1 MWTIIALA
9 VLCGAWAYNRWP
21 LSYGVWTV
29 MLVTILGV
37 LLDDLHPIV
46 GLLFLIA
53 AICVGFKPL
62 RLSITRKIKTV
73 FARMLP
79 PLSETERVALEGG
92 TVGFEGQL
100 FSGKPQWEI
109 WRTTPYATLSEEEQH
124 FLDNEVEQLCS
135 MVNDWQITHIDADLS
150 EEIWEYCKAHGFFGL
165 IIPKQY
171 GGKGFSALAHHKVIE
186 KISSISPTLSSTV
199 AVPNSLGPG
208 ELLMHYGTQD
218 QRDYYLPRLATGQEI
233 PCFGLTS
240 PTAGSDATSI
250 SDTGVVCKGVWNGQE
265 VLGLRLNFEKR
276 YITLAPV
283 ASLIG
288 LAFRVYDPNHLLS
301 DQEDRGITLAL
312 VPRET
317 NGIEIGRRHFP
328 LNTPFQNGPIVGRDV
343 FIPLSQI
350 IGGEAMIGKGWNMLV
365 ECLSIGRAITL
376 PSTASGTSKMAAVVS
391 GSYARIRKQ
400 FGLSVG
406 RFEGVEEA
414 LARMAGRAYQISA
427 LSENA
432 AQTVDRG
439 EKPAV
444 ISTIAKYHGTEI
456 GRQVV
461 QDAMDVHGGKGI
473 ILGPKNYLGRQWQ
486 GAPIG
491 ITVEGANIMTRS
503 LMIFGQGAILSHPWV
518 LKEMMAV
525 QNNNKEEGDQQFDHA
540 FISHAGFMASHVVR
554 SFWLGLTGCAFNT
567 DAPGSKFTQP
577 FYQKLNRYSANLS
590 LMTDVSLM
598 SLGGRLKFKEALS
611 GRLGD
616 VLSYLYIASSV
627 LRRFE
632 ARGEPQEE
640 QVLVSWALYDCFHK
654 IEHALSGSI
663 RNFPIDWIR
672 YVIWPIVFPWGRRAQ
687 APSDRLGHKVAAS
700 ILNEGVARSNLA
712 QNVFL
717 TPGQNNPA
725 GRVYHALPLA
735 IAAEPIERKWLKQ
748 LKLTPLPLM
757 SADDQYTQA
766 LANGWLDQAEIDT
779 LKNLRIATWDAIT
792 VDDFDANDLKSNTNQ

>member
-1 MWTIIALA
+1 MWTVIVLTL
-9 VLCGAWAYNRWP
+9 LCGVWAYNRWP
-21 LSYGVWTV
+21 LSYGIFTV
-29 MLVTILGV
+29 MLITIVGV
-37 LLDDLHPIV
+37 LSEDLNPIV
-46 GLLFLIA
+46 GLFLLVFSA
-53 AICVGFKPL
+53 FVAFKPL
-62 RLSITRKIKTV
+62 RIHATRKIKRV

-100 FSGKPQWEI
+100 FSGKPQWES
-109 WRTTPYATLSEEEQH
+109 WRAIPYATVSEEEQN
-124 FLDNEVEQLCS
+124 FLDDQVEQLCS

-150 EEIWEYCKAHGFFGL
+150 PEIWEYCKSQGFFGL
-165 IIPKQY
+165 IIPKEY

-208 ELLMHYGTQD
+208 ELLMHYGTQE
-218 QRDYYLPRLATGQEI
+218 QRDYYLPRLASGQEI

-250 SDTGVVCKGVWNGQE
+250 SDTGVVCKGVWNGQD
-265 VLGLRLNFEKR
+265 VIGLRLNFEKR

-312 VPRET
+312 VPRT
-317 NGIEIGRRHFP
+317 TRGIEIGRRHFP
-328 LNTPFQNGPIVGRDV
+328 LNTPFQNGPIIGTDV

-350 IGGEAMIGKGWNMLV
+350 IGGETMIGKGWNMLV

-525 QNNNKEEGDQQFDHA
+525 QNENKDEGDQQFDHS
-540 FISHAGFMASHVVR
+540 FMSHAGFMASHVVR
-554 SFWLGLTGCAFNT
+554 SLWLGLTGCAFNT
-567 DAPGSKFTQP
+567 DAPGSQFTKP
-577 FYQKLNRYSANLS
+577 FYQKLNRYSANLA

-616 VLSYLYIASSV
+616 VLSHVYIASSV

-640 QVLVSWALYDCFHK
+640 QVMVSWALYDCFHK
-654 IEHALSGSI
+654 IEQALSNSI

-672 YVIWPIVFPWGRRAQ
+672 YCVWPVVFPWGRRAQ

-700 ILNEGVARSNLA
+700 VLNEGLARNNMA
-712 QNVFL
+712 NNVYL
-717 TPGQNNPA
+717 TPGKNNPA
-725 GRVYHALPLA
+725 GRVYHALSLA

-748 LKLTPLPLM
+748 LKTAPLPLLNTEE
-757 SADDQYTQA
+757 QYAYA
-766 LANGWLDQAEIDT
+766 LKNGWLNESEVET
-779 LKNLRIATWDAIT
+779 LKSLRAATWDAIM
-792 VDDFDANDLKSNTNQ
+792 VDDFETDDLKSHHN

>member
-1 MWTIIALA
+1 MWTIFAL
-9 VLCGAWAYNRWP
+9 VSVGLVWAYNRWS
-21 LSYGVWTV
+21 LAIGVSLLTAITV
-29 MLVTILGV
+29 IGMLTDNLAPA
-37 LLDDLHPIV
+37 L
-46 GLLFLIA
+46 GLLIIFGCALA
-53 AICVGFKPL
+53 GVAPL
-62 RLSITRKIKTV
+62 RRLWTRPIKTI
-73 FARMLP
+73 FKKMLP

-92 TVGFEGQL
+92 TVGFEGEL
-100 FSGKPQWEI
+100 FTGKPNWDT
-109 WRTTPYATLSEEEQH
+109 WRQTPYAVLSEEETA
-124 FLDNEVEQLCS
+124 FLNTEVEQLCG
-135 MVNDWQITHIDADLS
+135 MVNDWQITHVDADLS
-150 EEIWEYCKAHGFFGL
+150 PEIWAYCKEKGFFGL
-165 IIPKQY
+165 IIPKEY

-208 ELLMHYGTQD
+208 ELLMHYGTEE
-218 QRDYYLPRLATGQEI
+218 QRSYYLPRLASGQEI

-250 SDTGVVCKGVWNGQE
+250 SDTGVIGMGTWNGQE
-265 VLGLRLNFEKR
+265 VMGLYLTFEKR

-288 LAFRVYDPNHLLS
+288 LAFRVYDPNHLLGET
-301 DQEDRGITLAL
+301 EDRGITLAL
-312 VPRET
+312 VPRST
-317 NGIEIGRRHFP
+317 PGIEIGRRHFP
-328 LNTPFQNGPIVGRDV
+328 LNTPFQNGPITGHNV

-391 GSYARIRKQ
+391 GTYARLRKQ

-414 LARMAGRAYQISA
+414 LARMAGHAYQISA
-427 LSENA
+427 LSETA

-444 ISTIAKYHGTEI
+444 VSTIAKYHGTEL

-461 QDAMDVHGGKGI
+461 KDAMDVHGGKGI

-525 QNNNKEEGDQQFDHA
+525 QKSDKDGDAQFDQA
-540 FISHAGFMASHVVR
+540 FTGHAGFALSHVVR
-554 SFWLGLTGCAFNT
+554 SLWLGLTNANWNT
-567 DAPGSKFTQP
+567 AAPGSDFTHP
-577 FYQKLNRYSANLS
+577 FYQKLNRYSANLA
-590 LMTDVSLM
+590 LMTDVSLL

-640 QVLVSWALYDCFHK
+640 QVLVSWALYDCFYK
-654 IEHALSGSI
+654 IEQALSGAI

-672 YVIWPIVFPWGRRAQ
+672 YMVWPIVFPWGRRAQ

-700 ILNEGVARSNLA
+700 LLNEGLARTNLA
-712 QNVFL
+712 ANVYL

-725 GRVYHALPLA
+725 GRVYHALALA
-735 IAAEPIERKWLKQ
+735 IQAEPIERKWLKQ
-748 LKLTPLPLM
+748 LKSTPLLFLTPEE
-757 SADDQYTQA
+757 QYA
-766 LANGWLDQAEIDT
+766 YAINNGWLSADEVEI
-779 LKNLRIATWDAIT
+779 LKSLRTATWDAIT
-792 VDDFDANDLKSNTNQ
+792 VDDFDTNELKSRTNQ

>member
-1 MWTIIALA
+1 MWTFL
-9 VLCGAWAYNRWP
+9 VLLTLWATWAYNRWP
-21 LSYGVWTV
+21 LSYGVFSTIVITV
-29 MLVTILGV
+29 LGMLV
-37 LLDDLHPIV
+37 DDLHPIA
-46 GLLFLIA
+46 GLCIA
-53 AICVGFKPL
+53 AITVVVGVKNLRMPL
-62 RLSITRKIKTV
+62 VRKIKTI

-92 TVGFEGQL
+92 TVGFEGQ
-100 FSGKPQWEI
+100 FFTGKPHWDG
-109 WRTTPYATLSEEEQH
+109 WRMMPYAHVSTEEQE
-124 FLDNEVEQLCS
+124 FLDNEVEQLCA
-135 MVNDWQITHIDADLS
+135 MVNDWHITHVDADLS
-150 EEIWEYCKAHGFFGL
+150 AEIWEYCKSHGFFGL
-165 IIPKQY
+165 IIPKEY
-171 GGKGFSALAHHKVIE
+171 GGKGFSALMHHKVIE

-208 ELLMHYGTQD
+208 ELLMHYGTQE
-218 QRDYYLPRLATGQEI
+218 QRDYYLPRLASGQEI

-250 SDTGVVCKGVWNGQE
+250 SDSGVVCKGLWNGEE
-265 VLGLRLNFEKR
+265 VLGLNLNFEKR

-288 LAFRVYDPNHLLS
+288 LAFRVYDPQHLLG
-301 DQEDRGITLAL
+301 DQVDRGITLAL
-312 VPRET
+312 VPRAT
-317 NGIEIGRRHFP
+317 SGIEIGRRHFP
-328 LNTPFQNGPIVGRDV
+328 LNTPFQNGPIVGTNV

-350 IGGEAMIGKGWNMLV
+350 IGGQEMIGKGWNMLV

-444 ISTIAKYHGTEI
+444 VSTIAKYHGTEI

-473 ILGPKNYLGRQWQ
+473 ILGPRNYLGRQWQ

-525 QNNNKEEGDQQFDHA
+525 QNENKEQGDNDFDHA
-540 FISHAGFMASHVVR
+540 FIGHAGFTASHVVR
-554 SFWLGLTGCAFNT
+554 SLWLGLTGAALNF
-567 DAPGSKFTQP
+567 DAPGSQFTKP
-577 FYQKLNRYSANLS
+577 FYQKLNRYSANLA

-640 QVLVSWALYDCFHK
+640 RVLVSWALYDCFHK
-654 IEHALSGSI
+654 IEQALSGSI

-672 YVIWPIVFPWGRRAQ
+672 YLVWPIVFPWGRRAQ
-687 APSDRLGHKVAAS
+687 APSDRLGHKVAAVV
-700 ILNEGVARSNLA
+700 LNEGVARTNLA
-712 QNVFL
+712 ANVYL
-717 TPGQNNPA
+717 TPGENNPA
-725 GRVYHALPLA
+725 GRVYNALALA
-735 IAAEPIERKWLKQ
+735 IAAEPVERKWLKQ
-748 LKLTPLPLM
+748 LKSNPLTLM
-757 SADDQYTQA
+757 SSDQQYA
-766 LANGWLDQAEIDT
+766 YAFENGWLDQSEIDL
-779 LKNLRIATWDAIT
+779 LKSLRAATWDAIT
-792 VDDFDANDLKSNTNQ
+792 VDDFDTENLKSQKI

>member
-1 MWTIIALA
+1 MWTIF
-9 VLCGAWAYNRWP
+9 VLVSVGLVWAYNRWS
-21 LSYGVWTV
+21 LAVGVSLLTAITV
-29 MLVTILGV
+29 IGMLTDN
-37 LLDDLHPIV
+37 LLPTV
-46 GLLFLIA
+46 GLLIIIA
-53 AICVGFKPL
+53 CALVGVAPL
-62 RLSITRKIKTV
+62 RRLWTRPIKTI
-73 FARMLP
+73 FKKMLP

-92 TVGFEGQL
+92 TVGFEGEL
-100 FSGKPQWEI
+100 FTGKPNWDT
-109 WRTTPYATLSEEEQH
+109 WRQTPYAVLSEEETA
-124 FLDNEVEQLCS
+124 FLNTEVEQLCA
-135 MVNDWQITHIDADLS
+135 MVNDWQITHVDADLS
-150 EEIWEYCKAHGFFGL
+150 PEIWTYCKEKGFFGL
-165 IIPKQY
+165 IIPKEY

-208 ELLMHYGTQD
+208 ELLMHYGTEE
-218 QRDYYLPRLATGQEI
+218 QRNYYLPRLASGQEI

-250 SDTGVVCKGVWNGQE
+250 SDTGVIGMGNWNGQE
-265 VLGLRLNFEKR
+265 VMGLYLTFEKR

-288 LAFRVYDPNHLLS
+288 LAFRVYDPNHLLGET
-301 DQEDRGITLAL
+301 QDRGITLAL
-312 VPRET
+312 VPRST
-317 NGIEIGRRHFP
+317 PGIEIGRRHFP
-328 LNTPFQNGPIVGRDV
+328 LNTPFQNGPIKGHNV

-391 GSYARIRKQ
+391 GTYARLRKQ

-414 LARMAGRAYQISA
+414 LARMAGHAYQISA
-427 LSENA
+427 LSETA

-444 ISTIAKYHGTEI
+444 VSTIAKYHGTEL

-461 QDAMDVHGGKGI
+461 KDAMDVHGGKGI

-525 QNNNKEEGDQQFDHA
+525 QKSDKNGDTQFDHA
-540 FISHAGFMASHVVR
+540 FTGHAGFAISHVVR
-554 SFWLGLTGCAFNT
+554 SLWLGLTNANWNT
-567 DAPGSKFTQP
+567 AAPGSDFTHP
-577 FYQKLNRYSANLS
+577 FYQKLNRYSANLA
-590 LMTDVSLM
+590 LMTDVSLL

-640 QVLVSWALYDCFHK
+640 QVLVSWALYDCFYK
-654 IEHALSGSI
+654 IEQALSGAI

-672 YVIWPIVFPWGRRAQ
+672 YMVWPMVFPWGRRAQ

-700 ILNEGVARSNLA
+700 LLNEGLARTNLA
-712 QNVFL
+712 ANVYL
-717 TPGQNNPA
+717 TPGKNNPA

-735 IAAEPIERKWLKQ
+735 IQAEPIERKWLKQ
-748 LKLTPLPLM
+748 LKSTPLPSLPPEE
-757 SADDQYTQA
+757 QYAYAITH
-766 LANGWLDQAEIDT
+766 GWLSEEEVEI
-779 LKNLRIATWDAIT
+779 LKSLRRATWDAIT
-792 VDDFDANDLKSNTNQ
+792 VDDFDTNELKSRTNQ

>member
-1 MWTIIALA
+1 MWTFAILI
-9 VLCGAWAYNRWP
+9 VVWGIWAYNRWP
-21 LSYGVWTV
+21 LSYGLLTTV
-29 MLVTILGV
+29 LVATVGIVVDNLN
-37 LLDDLHPIV
+37 PIV
-46 GLLFLIA
+46 GLFVLIMCA
-53 AICVGFKPL
+53 VLGIKSL
-62 RLSITRKIKTV
+62 RLPLTRKVKTV

-92 TVGFEGQL
+92 TVGFEGEL
-100 FSGKPQWEI
+100 FSGKPKWDT
-109 WRTTPYATLSEEEQH
+109 WRNTPYAQLTSEEQL
-124 FLDNEVEQLCS
+124 FLDTDVEQLCA

-150 EEIWEYCKAHGFFGL
+150 PEIWEYCKSHGFFGL
-165 IIPKQY
+165 IIPKEY

-208 ELLMHYGTQD
+208 ELLMHYGTQA
-218 QRDYYLPRLATGQEI
+218 QRDYYLPRLATGEEI

-250 SDTGVVCKGVWNGQE
+250 SDTGVVCTGLWNGQE

-301 DQEDRGITLAL
+301 AVEDRGITLAL
-312 VPRET
+312 VPRQT

-328 LNTPFQNGPIVGRDV
+328 LNTPFQNGPIVGTDV

-350 IGGEAMIGKGWNMLV
+350 VGGEPMIGKGWNMLV

-518 LKEMMAV
+518 LKEMLAV
-525 QNNNKEEGDQQFDHA
+525 QNENTQEGDQQFDQA

-554 SFWLGLTGCAFNT
+554 SFWLGITGGVFNT
-567 DAPGSKFTQP
+567 AAPGSAFTQP
-577 FYQKLNRYSANLS
+577 FYQKLNRYSANLA

-654 IEHALSGSI
+654 IEQALSGAI

-672 YVIWPIVFPWGRRAQ
+672 YCVWPIVFPIGRRAQ

-700 ILNEGVARSNLA
+700 VLNEGIARNNLA
-712 QNVFL
+712 HNVYL
-717 TPGQNNPA
+717 TPGENNPA
-725 GRVYHALPLA
+725 GRVYHALSLA
-735 IAAEPIERKWLKQ
+735 VVAEPIERKWLKQ
-748 LKLTPLPLM
+748 LKLTPLPLA
-757 SADDQYTQA
+757 SSDEQYAHA
-766 LANGWLDQAEIDT
+766 LKNGWLDQNEIDT
-779 LKNLRIATWDAIT
+779 LKLLREVTVDAIT
-792 VDDFDANDLKSNTNQ
+792 VDDFDSDDLKSNIK

>member
-1 MWTIIALA
+1 MWTFCILI
-9 VLCGAWAYNRWP
+9 VVWSIWAYNRWP
-21 LSYGVWTV
+21 LSYGLITTV
-29 MLVTILGV
+29 LVATVGIAV
-37 LLDDLHPIV
+37 DDLHPIV
-46 GLLFLIA
+46 GLFVLIMCA
-53 AICVGFKPL
+53 VLGLKSL
-62 RLSITRKIKTV
+62 RLPFTRKIKTV

-92 TVGFEGQL
+92 TVGFEGEL
-100 FSGKPQWEI
+100 FSGKPKWDT
-109 WRTTPYATLSEEEQH
+109 WRDTPYAQLSSEEQL
-124 FLDNEVEQLCS
+124 FLDTDVEQLCL
-135 MVNDWQITHIDADLS
+135 MVNDWQITHVDADLS
-150 EEIWEYCKAHGFFGL
+150 EEIWEYCKSHGFFGL
-165 IIPKQY
+165 IIPKEY

-208 ELLMHYGTQD
+208 ELLMHYGTQA
-218 QRDYYLPRLATGQEI
+218 QRDYYLPRLATGEEI

-250 SDTGVVCKGVWNGQE
+250 SDTGVVCKGLWNGEE

-288 LAFRVYDPNHLLS
+288 LAFRVYDPDHLLS
-301 DQEDRGITLAL
+301 AVDDRGITLAL
-312 VPRET
+312 VPRST
-317 NGIEIGRRHFP
+317 SGIDIGRRHFP
-328 LNTPFQNGPIVGRDV
+328 LNTPFQNGPIVGTNV

-350 IGGEAMIGKGWNMLV
+350 VGGETMIGKGWNMLV

-376 PSTASGTSKMAAVVS
+376 PSTASGTSKMASVVS

-414 LARMAGRAYQISA
+414 LARMVGRAYQISA

-444 ISTIAKYHGTEI
+444 ISTIAKYHGTEL

-518 LKEMMAV
+518 LKEMLAV
-525 QNNNKEEGDQQFDHA
+525 QNNNTDEGDQQFDHA
-540 FISHAGFMASHVVR
+540 FMSHAGFMASHVVR
-554 SFWLGLTGCAFNT
+554 SLWLGVTGGAFNT
-567 DAPGSKFTQP
+567 AAPGSNFTQP
-577 FYQKLNRYSANLS
+577 FYQKLNRYSANLA

-654 IEHALSGSI
+654 IEQALSGAI

-672 YVIWPIVFPWGRRAQ
+672 YCVWPVVFPLGRRAQ

-700 ILNEGVARSNLA
+700 VLNEGLARDNLA
-712 QNVFL
+712 NNVYL
-717 TPGQNNPA
+717 TPGKNNPA
-725 GRVYHALPLA
+725 GRVYHSLPLA
-735 IAAEPIERKWLKQ
+735 VMAEPVERKWLKQ
-748 LKLTPLPLM
+748 LKSTPLPLF
-757 SADDQYTQA
+757 SSDEQYTQA
-766 LANGWLDQAEIDT
+766 LQNGWLDQNEIDT
-779 LKNLRIATWDAIT
+779 LKALRAATWDAIT
-792 VDDFDANDLKSNTNQ
+792 VDDFNSDDLKSNME